1 MSEREA
7 GWYWVKVQGRHEVAM
22 LMHCGK
28 WLTMLAG
35 IVDGSWFDEISDRI
49 PTPDELWQ
57 CVPVEPTREMSEA
70 FMERHKMPYHPSG
83 EDEYRPAHTWKA
95 VLSAAPK
102 PGGN

>member
-7 GWYWVKVQGRHEVAM
+7 GWYWVKVQGRHEAAM

-35 IVDGSWFDEISDRI
+35 IVGDSWFDEISDRI

-57 CVPVEPTREMSEA
+57 CVPVEPTLDMLNA
-70 FMERHKMPYHPSG
+70 GYHFQFDDPHPTS
-83 EDEYRPAHTWKA
+83 DIYAA
-95 VLSAAPK
+95 MLAAAPK
-102 PGGN
+102 PGGE